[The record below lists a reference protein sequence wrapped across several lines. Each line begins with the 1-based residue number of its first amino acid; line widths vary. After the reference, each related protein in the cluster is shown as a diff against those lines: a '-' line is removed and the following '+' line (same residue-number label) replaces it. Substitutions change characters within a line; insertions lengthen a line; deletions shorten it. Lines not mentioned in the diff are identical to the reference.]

1 MYGIFMNGSTFFSNS
16 TYGKLRLRLLW
27 RFRSTVYNTG
37 ILRVKCV
44 MYMIM
49 RPCLENM
56 AR

>member
-1 MYGIFMNGSTFFSNS
+1 MGIAAKFYYARIWET
-16 TYGKLRLRLLW
+16 TVRLLW

-37 ILRVKCV
+37 KLRVKCV